1 MACYKPIEAYRPSS
15 SSSKKLVFSYNPAT
29 CASNV
34 PILLPCGQCTGCK
47 LQRSLS
53 WAIRCVHESKLHA
66 ENCFI
71 TLTYDPK
78 KVPPAEA
85 GELPADTSL
94 NYRHFQLFMKRL
106 RKRFPEKNIR
116 FYMCGEYGEN
126 FGRAHFH
133 ACIFGLDFPDKTK
146 WKKGKGDNI
155 TLYRSKILEELW
167 TYGFSSVGTVTFES
181 AAYVAR
187 YITKKITGEAA
198 ESHYTFRRSYN
209 RGDIYPNKRIHADV
223 SQAWNRSPLVP
234 KIP

>member
-1 MACYKPIEAYRPSS
+1 MACTSPLEAYRPSD
-15 SSSKKLVFSYNPAT
+15 SSSKKLIFSYHPAT
-29 CASNV
+29 CASTT
-34 PILLPCGQCTGCK
+34 PILIDCGQCINCK
-47 LQRSLS
+47 LKRSKA

-71 TLTYDPK
+71 TLTYDPQ
-78 KVPPAEA
+78 KVPPAED
-85 GELPADTSL
+85 GQLPADTSL
-94 NYRHFQLFMKRL
+94 VYRHFQLFMKRL

-133 ACIFGLDFPDKTK
+133 ACIFGLDFPDKK
-146 WKKGKGDNI
+146 PWKKRKPGSP

-198 ESHYTFRRSYN
+198 ESHYSFRRSFN
-209 RGDIYPNKRIHADV
+209 RGDLYPYKRIHQNV
-223 SQAWNRSPLVP
+223 SQTGDRGPLVP